1 MAAAGIEFPATQVTS
16 TNVNTLDDY
25 EEGTWTP
32 IIEFGGNAVDVA
44 YGAQL
49 GKYTKIGDT
58 VFIEARLVLTNNGSS
73 TGAALILGL
82 PFTHSSV
89 ATTISLGIRTGVTQ
103 ERNTWAN
110 VAANGTWM
118 NLYDGQNAL
127 SNSTVT
133 DLSLIHI

>member
-1 MAAAGIEFPATQVTS
+1 
-16 TNVNTLDDY
+16 VNTLDDY

-133 DLSLIHI
+133 DSADIFINGSYKV